1 MFPVDCEFFSKAIL
15 PNPFFQIF
23 IKLGLFVYINKSS
36 KITKVQLLTPTVL
49 QFLSYELLKIGPNNP
64 IYLLQPPSWIFKT
77 QRKCNV

>member
-1 MFPVDCEFFSKAIL
+1 MFSVDCEFFSKAML

-49 QFLSYELLKIGPNNP
+49 QFLSYEPLKIGPNNP
-64 IYLLQPPSWIFKT
+64 I
-77 QRKCNV
+77 